1 MLDGDA
7 RTRNRAVAIGV
18 GLDDDAEF
26 RAWADAGLDVFEVFS
41 ISGEVDFGPGGA
53 GWHDWFPLSNM

>member
-26 RAWADAGLDVFEVFS
+26 RAWADAGLDVFEVFG

-53 GWHDWFPLSNM
+53 GWRDLFPLSDL